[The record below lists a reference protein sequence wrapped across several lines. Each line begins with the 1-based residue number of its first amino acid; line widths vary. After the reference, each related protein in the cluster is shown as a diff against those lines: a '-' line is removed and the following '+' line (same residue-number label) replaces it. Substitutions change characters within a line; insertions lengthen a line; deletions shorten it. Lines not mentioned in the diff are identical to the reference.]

1 MISEPLGVV
10 SGAPIGQFWHVA
22 GSAGYQLPDGEQEIF
37 NLGSHWG
44 VGFHNSAK
52 LPTEEIVEID
62 GIPFVFDMSSSSK
75 RLHGAQLD
83 YANGYFVVE
92 ENAI

>member
-1 MISEPLGVV
+1 MMNDITEFKPIAAVV
-10 SGAPIGQFWHVA
+10 WSVA
-22 GSAGYQLPDGEQEIF
+22 GSAGYQLPNGEQKIVD
-37 NLGSHWG
+37 LGPHWG

-52 LPTEEIVEID
+52 IPVDEIVEID

-75 RLHGAQLD
+75 RLHGARLD
-83 YANGYFVVE
+83 YANGDFVVE